1 MKQFVLP
8 AEYAGEDEL
17 TLTGRDFHYL
27 HRVRR
32 LGAGDSFAG
41 RGPDGRP
48 YRLTVLDVGTD
59 RLRLR
64 VEAAPASGAGGDAA
78 AGPATSGAAGAAGDP
93 AAELHITL
101 FQCLPKGRLLDR
113 IVRQTVEAGVARLV
127 PVTSAHA
134 VKRVD
139 AAERGAKQLARWR
152 RIAEE
157 AVQQSGRSR
166 LPEVAPVAGF
176 DEIPAIE
183 TGGGRIGLAFH
194 EKALADHR
202 IGSYLNAGS
211 REVVLVVG
219 PEGGLSDEEVSLLDR
234 RGFNL
239 VSLGPQVLRT
249 ETAALYAVAAVQSI
263 YRELIACST

>member
-8 AEYAGEDEL
+8 ADYAGEDEL

-48 YRLTVLDVGTD
+48 YRLTVLATGTD

-64 VEAAPASGAGGDAA
+64 VEAARGSGAGGD
-78 AGPATSGAAGAAGDP
+78 

-127 PVTSAHA
+127 PVASAHA

-157 AVQQSGRSR
+157 AVQQSGRSE
-166 LPEVAPVAGF
+166 LAEVAPVAGF

-183 TGGGRIGLAFH
+183 ASAGRVGLAFH
-194 EKALADHR
+194 EKALADRR

-263 YRELIACST
+263 YRELIACRT